1 MDLTNQSIGNVLRT
15 FLIIAMVTSGI
26 NIVTTFFYAYLYYE
40 VYGEIASLDQVVV
53 IADILIWYIACIIF
67 LIWIF
72 KVHADLRKI
81 NPEYRISPGGS
92 LARILIP
99 FYNIYGYWSVFSTMA
114 DYFKEQ
120 SNIKN
125 IGNRLA
131 LMIPFFYI
139 LLLGTQLL
147 NRRAASGMVMSDHMV
162 MITVLLEFLLV
173 IICFVMAQNI
183 LKALPN
189 LEPEHTQEKIS

>member
-1 MDLTNQSIGNVLRT
+1 MDLTNQSIGNVFRT

-40 VYGEIASLDQVVV
+40 VYVEIASLDQVVV

>member
-1 MDLTNQSIGNVLRT
+1 
-15 FLIIAMVTSGI
+15 
-26 NIVTTFFYAYLYYE
+26 
-40 VYGEIASLDQVVV
+40 
-53 IADILIWYIACIIF
+53 
-67 LIWIF
+67 
-72 KVHADLRKI
+72 
-81 NPEYRISPGGS
+81 SPGGS

-173 IICFVMAQNI
+173 IICFVMAQII

-189 LEPEHTQEKIS
+189 LEPEHTQERIS

>member
-1 MDLTNQSIGNVLRT
+1 MKLTNQSIGNVLKV
-15 FLIIAMVTSGI
+15 FLIIALITGGI
-26 NIVTTFFYAYLYYE
+26 NLITTFIFTYFYYE
-40 VYGEIASLDQVVV
+40 MYVEIASLDQVLVV
-53 IADILIWYIACIIF
+53 VDILIWYIACIIF
-67 LIWIF
+67 LIWIY
-72 KVHADLRKI
+72 KVHADLKNI

-120 SNIKN
+120 NTIRN
-125 IGNRLA
+125 IGKRLA

-139 LLLGTQLL
+139 LLFGTQLL
-147 NRRAASGMVMSDHMV
+147 NRSILSGLTTSDQMLLL
-162 MITVLLEFLLV
+162 TVLAELLLV
-173 IICFVMAQNI
+173 VVCFVMAQNI

-189 LEPEHTQEKIS
+189 LEPEQAQEKIS

>member
-40 VYGEIASLDQVVV
+40 VYVEIASLDQVVV